1 MLKKIILFF
10 AICFLG
16 ANEPSVFDMMD
27 RDDKDKFINMPN
39 TTKAQ
44 TKQNINLNDLKNI
57 LPTDEPDI
65 MTPNSSLY
73 DTPTASKN
81 ANLKV
86 LSMPK
91 SALIGEIFKVEVLL
105 STFSDIDFTFLTK
118 IDQTN
123 VKWLNKNLT
132 WVKNGETYATTIFLQ
147 AKNQNAKSTKLEV
160 SILRN
165 GDEFNKTN
173 LIMFLPRLK
182 ELKAPN
188 FYNNIVADLLEVK
201 KFKTT
206 KFDDENY
213 IMIVELNAKN
223 ADLGSFYLHDKTI
236 IKQGVDTIVGDFGSQ
251 SAYYFA
257 VFKPNKRTLEFN
269 YYNQI
274 KQKFETFSL
283 PVSVEDDEISTHVGL
298 NPKQSEVTIYKN
310 ITVYSLAGL
319 LFVLGIFRRR
329 VSYFIAVALLLA
341 YGIYS
346 YNPFR
351 KATLKPEVNVRILP
365 IKNSTI
371 FYVSSQNESVE
382 ILDNKDEYF
391 KILFN
396 DGKIGWVKKDEIVK
410 N

>member
-39 TTKAQ
+39 TAKTQ
-44 TKQNINLNDLKNI
+44 TKQNINLNELKNI

-73 DTPTASKN
+73 DTPTVSKN
-81 ANLKV
+81 ASLKV

-91 SALIGEIFKVEVLL
+91 NALIGEIFKVEVLL

-132 WVKNGETYATTIFLQ
+132 WVKNGETYATTIYLQ

-165 GDEFNKTN
+165 GEEFNKTN

-223 ADLGSFYLHDKTI
+223 ADLGSFYLNDKTI

-310 ITVYSLAGL
+310 VTIYSLAGL

-329 VSYFIAVALLLA
+329 ISYFIAVALLLA

-351 KATLKPEVNVRILP
+351 KAILKPEVNVRILP

-391 KILFN
+391 KILFS